1 MVELEISV
9 FELLSY
15 ILVFEFEIVDLLLK
29 KDVIVLEV
37 GEFIGLDG

>member
-1 MVELEISV
+1 VVELEISV